1 MNGSYRLS
9 PPEKPAARVYLGKDI
24 AQRASRGS
32 ATERA
37 MLAYEVTGG
46 IVDRV
51 TKQQA
56 VNLVGAGRRYVGLL
70 RGMTPLE
77 VAAVHAGRV
86 KLSELVNPR
95 RKPTSDTEL
104 DHLIK
109 DIGPGRV
116 VVALI
121 RSGAAVMAAAE

>member
-1 MNGSYRLS
+1 MHS
-9 PPEKPAARVYLGKDI
+9 PYSNYAAGKPAARVFTGKDI
-24 AQRASRGS
+24 AQRASKGT

-46 IVDRV
+46 IVDRL

-56 VNLVGAGRRYVGLL
+56 VDLAGAGRRYVGLL

-86 KLSELVNPR
+86 KLAELVNQR
-95 RKPTSDTEL
+95 RKPPNDTEL
-104 DHLIK
+104 DRLIQNV
-109 DIGPGRV
+109 GPDRIV
-116 VVALI
+116 AALI
-121 RSGAAVMAAAE
+121 RRGAAVMAAA